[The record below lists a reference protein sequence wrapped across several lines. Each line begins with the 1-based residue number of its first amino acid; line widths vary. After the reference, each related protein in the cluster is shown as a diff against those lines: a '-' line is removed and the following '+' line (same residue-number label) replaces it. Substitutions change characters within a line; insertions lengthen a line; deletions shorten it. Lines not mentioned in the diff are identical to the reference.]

1 LTEHLDKYKSFS
13 INEADEKEVESK
25 EQPKRSERVL
35 NQAQKEWDDE
45 QESGIEK
52 TENMPTMLFS
62 DVVGSSKMWSDDP
75 LSMSKQLLDH
85 HELVNNLSEKYGGW
99 VVKTIGDAF
108 MVYFESS
115 DKSLVNALKF
125 SKDLTKLEK
134 KYKLRIGV
142 CSGNMEARSYRLQKV
157 DLKDFFGNAVNTA
170 SRMES
175 KVSDARGVAFT
186 SVKPISKKLLSII
199 KKEVGNLDKADLSK
213 IDLKGVTVDAA
224 YKMKFR

>member
-1 LTEHLDKYKSFS
+1 MEYLNRYKSFS
-13 INEADEKEVESK
+13 INEADDNKEETK
-25 EQPKRSERVL
+25 DQPKRSERVL
-35 NQAQKEWDDE
+35 NQAQKEWDDK
-45 QESGIEK
+45 QEEGIEK
-52 TENMPTMLFS
+52 TENVPTMLFS

-85 HELVNNLSEKYGGW
+85 HELVNQLSEKYGGW

-108 MVYFESS
+108 MVYFEASE
-115 DKSLVNALKF
+115 KSLINALKF

-175 KVSDARGVAFT
+175 KVSETGGVAFT
-186 SVKPISKKLLSII
+186 SVNPIPKSLISKIQ
-199 KKEVGNLDKADLSK
+199 KEVGRVNKADLSK
-213 IDLKGVTVDAA
+213 IDLRGVTVDAA
-224 YKMKFR
+224 YKMRFR

>member
-1 LTEHLDKYKSFS
+1 MEYLNRYKSFS
-13 INEADEKEVESK
+13 INEADDNKEETK
-25 EQPKRSERVL
+25 DQPKRSERVL
-35 NQAQKEWDDE
+35 NQAQKEWDDK
-45 QESGIEK
+45 QEEGIEK
-52 TENMPTMLFS
+52 TENVPTMLFS

-85 HELVNNLSEKYGGW
+85 HELVNQLSEKYGGW

-108 MVYFESS
+108 MVYFEASE
-115 DKSLVNALKF
+115 KSLINALKF

-175 KVSDARGVAFT
+175 KVSETGGVAFT
-186 SVKPISKKLLSII
+186 SVNPIPKSLISKIQ
-199 KKEVGNLDKADLSK
+199 KEVGRVNKADLSK
-213 IDLKGVTVDAA
+213 TDLRGVTVDAA
-224 YKMKFR
+224 YKMRFR

>member
-1 LTEHLDKYKSFS
+1 MEYLNRYKSFS
-13 INEADEKEVESK
+13 IKEADDSK
-25 EQPKRSERVL
+25 EETKDQTKRSERVL
-35 NQAQKEWDDE
+35 NQAQKEWDDK
-45 QESGIEK
+45 QEEGIDK
-52 TENMPTMLFS
+52 TENVPTMSFS

-85 HELVNNLSEKYGGW
+85 HELVNQLSEKYGGW

-108 MVYFESS
+108 MVYFEASE
-115 DKSLVNALKF
+115 KSLINALKF

-175 KVSDARGVAFT
+175 KVSETGGVAFT
-186 SVKPISKKLLSII
+186 SVNPIPKSLISKIQ
-199 KKEVGNLDKADLSK
+199 KEVGRVNKADLSK
-213 IDLKGVTVDAA
+213 TDLRGVTVDAA
-224 YKMKFR
+224 YKMRFR

>member
-1 LTEHLDKYKSFS
+1 MEYLNRYKSFS
-13 INEADEKEVESK
+13 INEADDNKEETK
-25 EQPKRSERVL
+25 DQPKRSERVL
-35 NQAQKEWDDE
+35 NQAQKEWDDK
-45 QESGIEK
+45 QEEGIEK
-52 TENMPTMLFS
+52 TENVPTMLFS

-85 HELVNNLSEKYGGW
+85 HELVNQLSEKYGGW

-108 MVYFESS
+108 MVYFEASE
-115 DKSLVNALKF
+115 KSLINALKF

-175 KVSDARGVAFT
+175 KVSETGGVAFT
-186 SVKPISKKLLSII
+186 SVNPIPKSLISKIQ
-199 KKEVGNLDKADLSK
+199 KEVGRVNKADLSK
-213 IDLKGVTVDAA
+213 TDLRGVTVDDA
-224 YKMKFR
+224 YKMRFR

>member
-1 LTEHLDKYKSFS
+1 MEYLNRYKSFS
-13 INEADEKEVESK
+13 INEADDNKEETK
-25 EQPKRSERVL
+25 DQPKRSERVL
-35 NQAQKEWDDE
+35 NQAQKEWDDK
-45 QESGIEK
+45 QEEGIEK
-52 TENMPTMLFS
+52 TENVPTMLFS

-85 HELVNNLSEKYGGW
+85 HELVNQLSEKYGGW

-108 MVYFESS
+108 MVYFEASE
-115 DKSLVNALKF
+115 KSLINALKF

-175 KVSDARGVAFT
+175 KVSETGGVAFT
-186 SVKPISKKLLSII
+186 SVNPIPKSLISKIQ
-199 KKEVGNLDKADLSK
+199 KEVGRVNKADLSK
-213 IDLKGVTVDAA
+213 TDFAA
-224 YKMKFR
+224 YKMRFR